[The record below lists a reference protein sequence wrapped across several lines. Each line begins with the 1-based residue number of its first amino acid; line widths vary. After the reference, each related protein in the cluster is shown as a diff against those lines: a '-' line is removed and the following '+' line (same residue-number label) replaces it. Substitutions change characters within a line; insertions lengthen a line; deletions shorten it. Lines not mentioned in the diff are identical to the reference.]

1 MKQIGKKLG
10 IIKPRMFMICDCS
23 SSQQFHILVATT
35 YINGVKKSMA
45 EPYRDGRVAE
55 K

>member
-10 IIKPRMFMICDCS
+10 VIKSRIFMICHRS

-35 YINGVKKSMA
+35 YIYNGTASQNAQRPKK
-45 EPYRDGRVAE
+45 
-55 K
+55 

>member
-10 IIKPRMFMICDCS
+10 TIKPRIFMICHRS
-23 SSQQFHILVATT
+23 SSQKFHILVATT

-45 EPYRDGRVAE
+45 ESYRDRHVAE